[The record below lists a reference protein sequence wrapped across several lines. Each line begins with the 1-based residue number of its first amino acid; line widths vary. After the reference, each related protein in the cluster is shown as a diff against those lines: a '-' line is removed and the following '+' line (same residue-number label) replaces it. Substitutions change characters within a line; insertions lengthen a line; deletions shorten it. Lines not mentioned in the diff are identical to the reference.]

1 MKIYINDEAIE
12 TDKTNLSELL
22 TEFTSDKKRIV
33 ALVDDV
39 PIEQSKWESI
49 ILKPEQKLELLEFVG
64 GG

>member
-1 MKIYINDEAIE
+1 MKIYINDEAFE
-12 TDKTNLSELL
+12 TDKTNLAALL

-39 PIEQSKWESI
+39 PIEQSQWQSI
-49 ILKPEQKLELLEFVG
+49 TLKPEQKLELLEFVG

>member
-1 MKIYINDEAIE
+1 MKIYINDEVVE

>member
-1 MKIYINDEAIE
+1 MKIYINDEPFE

-22 TEFTSDKKRIV
+22 TDFTSDKKRIV

-39 PIEQSKWESI
+39 PIEQSKWQSI
-49 ILKPEQKLELLEFVG
+49 TLKPEQKLELLEFVG